1 MTDIIASDKASNND
15 MDRRMALRVLAAIT
29 ASTQAPM
36 TLASAE
42 PALDLARLVGGPA
55 GTLTDPDLRAGLVPW
70 SRTLGSVELA
80 LLKKLCALILPADEH
95 SPSAADLACHDFI
108 DEWVSAPYP
117 RQQRDRKIILTGL
130 NWLDQQATE
139 HNQAETFLQLE
150 TTQQTAILDS
160 ICTPATATNQEAAGF
175 FSLLRA
181 LVCGAFFTTQ
191 AGMDDL
197 QYIGNKPQAS
207 WSLPPKKVLDH
218 LGLTGELGGLAK
230 A

>member
-1 MTDIIASDKASNND
+1 MADIIASDKTPSGG
-15 MDRRMALRVLAAIT
+15 MDRRMALRVLAVIT
-29 ASTQAPM
+29 AGTQVPA
-36 TLASAE
+36 TLANAE
-42 PALDLARLVGGPA
+42 STLDLARQVSGPT

-70 SRTLGSVELA
+70 SRTLGSAELA
-80 LLKKLCALILPADEH
+80 LLKRLCEIILPADER

-117 RQQRDRKIILTGL
+117 RQQRDSKIILAGL

-139 HNQAETFLQLE
+139 QNLGETFLQLA
-150 TTQQTAILDS
+150 TAQQTAILDS
-160 ICTPATATNQEAAGF
+160 ICTPATATNREAAGF
-175 FSLLRA
+175 FSLLRS

-207 WSLPPKKVLDH
+207 WSLPPKEVLDH
-218 LGLTGELGGLAK
+218 LGLTEEFAG
-230 A
+230 